1 MFSSN
6 NIRKHVMAAVDEL
19 INATQK
25 AYDAKVE
32 QIDREAESVKMIA
45 REKAVES
52 IINKFR

>member
-1 MFSSN
+1 
-6 NIRKHVMAAVDEL
+6 MAAVDEL